1 MKKTLTT
8 LFVVLT
14 SYLFGQGFTYSYVDP
29 CSRQVKTLQ
38 ITNNQAITVNYLGN
52 INSFSS
58 NDFVNGAF
66 DNWVNQIT
74 AATTNQPCDELL
86 TNTQV
91 SQNMFITQNLIS
103 TLTSITA
110 ASTMTASNAVSN
122 SVSNSNSSGKSK
134 RGGNSNTNNSSPN
147 NQSNTSTNG
156 ASNNSQ
162 GNLSTNTT
170 TQGGGAQQGGNAPG
184 GSSTSGGN
192 NSQGGTANQ
201 SNNISQGG
209 SGTSQQSVN
218 NQGGQTSGSS
228 QPQGQASNQTVQK
241 STPGQSGGQNVSD
254 GSPKQNESGAGSGG
268 TANSISNAAEAT
280 SSGGSN
286 GKGSKPKVGSVI
298 GTGDIVA
305 IRVNEDKSNQ
315 FRGTM
320 SVTKSNTNNTKAK
333 GFLLNYTTS
342 VRNSNLTL
350 YGAFNNKKK
359 TNSFIIANSSML
371 DFERN
376 FFNTTTALESKKFG
390 KTSLM
395 GGLNLTAGGIGG
407 KMFTNL
413 SAVGGGFVPFKVSKN
428 LSGNILLLGVYS
440 PFTKFY
446 DGKWWDSG
454 WLVVP
459 FSSWDYAISKN
470 FKYNVSLSGTYE
482 LKGSVLQ
489 FQILTGGKI
498 LL

>member
-122 SVSNSNSSGKSK
+122 SVSNSNSSEKSK

-162 GNLSTNTT
+162 GNLST
-170 TQGGGAQQGGNAPG
+170 TQQLR
-184 GSSTSGGN
+184 
-192 NSQGGTANQ
+192 
-201 SNNISQGG
+201 
-209 SGTSQQSVN
+209 V
-218 NQGGQTSGSS
+218 
-228 QPQGQASNQTVQK
+228 
-241 STPGQSGGQNVSD
+241 
-254 GSPKQNESGAGSGG
+254 
-268 TANSISNAAEAT
+268 AEL
-280 SSGGSN
+280 N
-286 GKGSKPKVGSVI
+286 KEEMY
-298 GTGDIVA
+298 
-305 IRVNEDKSNQ
+305 RV
-315 FRGTM
+315 
-320 SVTKSNTNNTKAK
+320 
-333 GFLLNYTTS
+333 
-342 VRNSNLTL
+342 
-350 YGAFNNKKK
+350 
-359 TNSFIIANSSML
+359 
-371 DFERN
+371 
-376 FFNTTTALESKKFG
+376 
-390 KTSLM
+390 
-395 GGLNLTAGGIGG
+395 
-407 KMFTNL
+407 
-413 SAVGGGFVPFKVSKN
+413 
-428 LSGNILLLGVYS
+428 
-440 PFTKFY
+440 
-446 DGKWWDSG
+446 
-454 WLVVP
+454 
-459 FSSWDYAISKN
+459 
-470 FKYNVSLSGTYE
+470 
-482 LKGSVLQ
+482 VLQ
-489 FQILTGGKI
+489 LLEEIIHKEEQLTNQITFLRGEVER
-498 LL
+498 LSSL

>member
-1 MKKTLTT
+1 MKKVITT
-8 LFVVLT
+8 IFVVMST
-14 SYLFGQGFTYSYVDP
+14 YLFGQGYTYSYVDP
-29 CSRQVKTLQ
+29 CSKEVRSIQV
-38 ITNNQAITVNYLGN
+38 TNNQAITVNYLGN

-58 NDFVNGAF
+58 NDFLNGTF

-74 AATTNQPCDELL
+74 IAAADQPCDELL

-110 ASTMTASNAVSN
+110 TSTMTASNAVAN
-122 SVSNSNSSGKSK
+122 SVSNSS
-134 RGGNSNTNNSSPN
+134 NNSSKGGKKRGSN
-147 NQSNTSTNG
+147 NSNGSTSNNNTNTSTDGTN
-156 ASNNSQ
+156 NNSQ
-162 GNLSTNTT
+162 GNTSNGST
-170 TQGGGAQQGGNAPG
+170 TQGGGTQQGGNSSS

-192 NSQGGTANQ
+192 SSQGGTNNQ
-201 SNNISQGG
+201 SGGVSQGG
-209 SGTSQQSVN
+209 
-218 NQGGQTSGSS
+218 GGQTQRGVDNNSNSNS
-228 QPQGQASNQTVQK
+228 QGQSQ
-241 STPGQSGGQNVSD
+241 GQGAPDGSGKTTESGG
-254 GSPKQNESGAGSGG
+254 GSGG
-268 TANSISNAAEAT
+268 TTNSVSNAAEAT
-280 SSGGSN
+280 SSGS
-286 GKGSKPKVGSVI
+286 GKKGGKPKVGSII

-305 IRVNEDKSNQ
+305 IRVNEDNSNQ

-320 SVTKSNTNNTKAK
+320 SVTKSNTNNTRAK
-333 GFLLNYTTS
+333 GFLLNYTTT
-342 VRNSNLTL
+342 VNNSNLTF
-350 YGAFNNKKK
+350 YGAFNNKKR
-359 TNSFIIANSSML
+359 TNTFIVANSSML

-395 GGLNLTAGGIGG
+395 GGLNLTVGGIGG
-407 KMFTNL
+407 EMFTNL

-482 LKGSVLQ
+482 VKGSVLQ